1 MRGLVFGLLLAF
13 TLAVFAGDR
22 ETPAVAKKAE
32 GNEHRAIADFVWRGI
47 QWLAEAQHENGG
59 WGGGSHAQ
67 QNIRDPRAVGTDP
80 ATTAFVGL
88 AFLRA
93 GHRPDRGRYKQCV
106 RKATEY
112 LLKTVEDAPE
122 EGPFIT
128 ETKGTQP
135 QAKMGQLVDTSLT
148 VQYLSR
154 LRRELPQ
161 EYELFER
168 IDSALDKCIA
178 KVERSQQKD
187 GSWNQGQGWALVLQ
201 SSIGMTALEN
211 ARAAGKRVRDDVLE
225 RARAYT
231 NANIAP
237 GGGVSKK
244 AMGKSA
250 GVELYAYSG
259 GMRGAAAMTRASI
272 DLVEE
277 AKQKGK
283 LPKGAKVSERNLV
296 KAGVPAKQARTYA
309 AAYEQT
315 MDQTSR
321 LADDKLM
328 KGFGNNGG
336 EEFLSYMMMA
346 ESLVMVGGDNWH
358 KWNRSMHRRL
368 EAIQDERG
376 SWSGH
381 HCITSPVFCT
391 AAVVSTLTVE
401 RDVELLREIAK
412 HAKGSAK

>member
-1 MRGLVFGLLLAF
+1 
-13 TLAVFAGDR
+13 
-22 ETPAVAKKAE
+22 
-32 GNEHRAIADFVWRGI
+32 
-47 QWLAEAQHENGG
+47 
-59 WGGGSHAQ
+59 
-67 QNIRDPRAVGTDP
+67 
-80 ATTAFVGL
+80 
-88 AFLRA
+88 
-93 GHRPDRGRYKQCV
+93 
-106 RKATEY
+106 
-112 LLKTVEDAPE
+112 
-122 EGPFIT
+122 
-128 ETKGTQP
+128 
-135 QAKMGQLVDTSLT
+135 MGQLVDTSLT

-178 KVERSQQKD
+178 KVERAQQKD

-211 ARAAGKRVRDDVLE
+211 ARAAGKRVRDDVLDK
-225 RARAYT
+225 ARAYT
-231 NANIAP
+231 NANIAA
-237 GGGVSKK
+237 GGAVAKK

-250 GVELYAYSG
+250 GVELYAWSG

-272 DLVEE
+272 DIVEE
-277 AKQKGK
+277 AKKDRK
-283 LPKGAKVSERNLV
+283 LPAGAKVSEKTLV
-296 KAGVPAKQARTYA
+296 KAGVPKEVARTYA
-309 AAYEQT
+309 AAYKQT
-315 MDQTSR
+315 FDQTSR

-346 ESLVMVGGDNWH
+346 ESLVMVGGKNWE
-358 KWNRSMHRRL
+358 KWNRSMQRRL
-368 EAIQDERG
+368 KSIQSENG

-391 AAVVSTLTVE
+391 AAVVSTLTVD
-401 RDVELLREIAK
+401 RDTELLREIAK